1 MSAVALQPL
10 DRMSREDLIEELAW
24 RRSEMGEGI
33 RAHEIDAL
41 RGTFGLTPQ
50 ESHAVLILYRAKE
63 RGVTRAALLEQ
74 LPSKHRSE
82 DAIGDHVRV
91 VVSHVRRKMGRTVI
105 KTFGDGHGRYA
116 MPPDARARV
125 AAALC
130 TIPDELRRTA

>member
-1 MSAVALQPL
+1 MSAADLIPL
-10 DRMSREDLIEELAW
+10 DRMSRDDLVEELAW

-33 RAHEIDAL
+33 RAHEIDSL

-63 RGVTRAALLEQ
+63 RGVTRAALLEH
-74 LPSKHRSE
+74 LPSKHRNE

-91 VVSHVRRKMGRTVI
+91 VVSHIRRKMGRTTI
-105 KTFGDGHGRYA
+105 KTFGDGHGRYS